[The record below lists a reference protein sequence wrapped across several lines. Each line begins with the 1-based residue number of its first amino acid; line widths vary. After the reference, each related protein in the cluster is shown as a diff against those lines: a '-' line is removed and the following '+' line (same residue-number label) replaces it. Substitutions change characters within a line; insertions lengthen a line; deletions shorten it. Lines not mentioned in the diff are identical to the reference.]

1 LELVTAD
8 ILLHLECAQLEI
20 PAPRPLRPL
29 NGELTI
35 FSGRQNFIKMQ
46 SICKCGAAKIT
57 NKLQPPTLSLS
68 FLGAERESGEMAFML
83 SRQRAEDGLKK
94 KKPLRRQN
102 ENEDDQTALL
112 SYFVIR

>member
-1 LELVTAD
+1 VWRGENNKQTTAT
-8 ILLHLECAQLEI
+8 H
-20 PAPRPLRPL
+20 
-29 NGELTI
+29 
-35 FSGRQNFIKMQ
+35 S
-46 SICKCGAAKIT
+46 
-57 NKLQPPTLSLS
+57 LSLS